1 MQSYA
6 INKVGT
12 QSFAGFGDDGN
23 HSDARTIDDQ
33 VQYRADEVQR
43 THRGHLCGGQKK
55 ALFVAGREGS
65 TDFNLTQNTQKRA
78 GERVREANNANQ
90 PIQLPHFRSGWP
102 KVPRV

>member
-43 THRGHLCGGQKK
+43 THRGHLWEAKRKHCLWQAGKVQLISTSPKT
-55 ALFVAGREGS
+55 LRRERGRE
-65 TDFNLTQNTQKRA
+65 
-78 GERVREANNANQ
+78 
-90 PIQLPHFRSGWP
+90 
-102 KVPRV
+102 